1 MRKTETSAE
10 ENRNKSRK
18 NSKDYL
24 LKLGGLVAKSYLTL
38 VTPRTVSCQAPL
50 FMVFSRQESWNGLPF
65 SSPGDLIITV
75 NVNSLNAP
83 VKSQRLSD

>member
-38 VTPRTVSCQAPL
+38 VTPRTVSC
-50 FMVFSRQESWNGLPF
+50 
-65 SSPGDLIITV
+65 
-75 NVNSLNAP
+75 
-83 VKSQRLSD
+83 